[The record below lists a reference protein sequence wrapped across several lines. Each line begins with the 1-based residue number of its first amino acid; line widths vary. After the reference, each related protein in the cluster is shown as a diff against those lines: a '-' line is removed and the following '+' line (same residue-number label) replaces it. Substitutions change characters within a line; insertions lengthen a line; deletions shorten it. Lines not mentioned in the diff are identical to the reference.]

1 MPAVV
6 GLDDLAAMNAADT
19 HGRRYETSPEG
30 ILFVLPPPDSEHAII
45 ASRLFAWL
53 IQAGWPP
60 EQVLQA
66 TGIRIPGPEVDGGR
80 VPDLTVWRVR
90 PPQGVWLPVTDL
102 LLVIEIISAGSS
114 SIDAVTK
121 RDEYAAA
128 GVPRYWVVD
137 RDSANTV
144 TMYTLTDGKAYERTA
159 QMPLA
164 WLLNTEPA
172 THLGPAR

>member
-66 TGIRIPGPEVDGGR
+66 TGIRIPGPPSARAAPRPPTGAR
-80 VPDLTVWRVR
+80 ARRVR
-90 PPQGVWLPVTDL
+90 VTTR
-102 LLVIEIISAGSS
+102 AC
-114 SIDAVTK
+114 
-121 RDEYAAA
+121 R
-128 GVPRYWVVD
+128 R
-137 RDSANTV
+137 
-144 TMYTLTDGKAYERTA
+144 
-159 QMPLA
+159 
-164 WLLNTEPA
+164 
-172 THLGPAR
+172 